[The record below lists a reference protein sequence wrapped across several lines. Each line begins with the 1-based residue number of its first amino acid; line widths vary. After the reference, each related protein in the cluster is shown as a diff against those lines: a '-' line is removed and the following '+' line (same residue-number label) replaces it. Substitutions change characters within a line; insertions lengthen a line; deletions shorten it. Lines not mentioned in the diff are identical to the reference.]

1 MSNDVFFLRKPFK
14 IKPKVRIFFLQVAFL
29 CLPCFQSGSESP
41 TWDLKSPGS
50 SDPAHF
56 LILLPWDRSLWTSV
70 EEEIAACLSEIV
82 LVAEERQRFK
92 WTQRLGGLKSCVRQI
107 HQV

>member
-29 CLPCFQSGSESP
+29 CLPCLQSGSESP